1 MNSDKIENEKLLAKI
16 ERLEASKLK
25 LARSRCKLLNLESAL
40 RQNCILLEEQ
50 NTRLENQRDSALA
63 EADMLKTIQQDMAWD
78 ITNLSESLTR
88 EQRIVDFLTGQQQ
101 D

>member
-1 MNSDKIENEKLLAKI
+1 MSGNELS
-16 ERLEASKLK
+16 ESKEDNRFEKALK
-25 LARSRCKLLNLESAL
+25 EMQIL
-40 RQNCILLEEQ
+40 RDEID
-50 NTRLENQRDSALA
+50 R
-63 EADMLKTIQQDMAWD
+63 LKTIQQDMAWD